1 MIPGFIQIEFR
12 FRFLLD
18 LSMKIF
24 FIPLREKERE
34 KKREKGEER
43 PIRKLI
49 KLRWQLNIM
58 DYAMNQ
64 VEIP

>member
-34 KKREKGEER
+34 KKREKGEEM